1 MYNGLSDEYCPEH
14 MRLLERRNVLTSP
27 FINVYE
33 DTVELPSVGARMD
46 RYWVEHRDA
55 VAVLAVRGS
64 GDGAAE
70 EVLLI
75 RQYRI
80 PVRSF
85 LWEIPAGI
93 LDIEGEYPMDAAR
106 RELREE
112 TDYTAGELEFLTRF
126 YTSPGFTNEQL
137 TVYLTRNP
145 APVAAAFARE
155 DEEAEIEVR
164 WVPLPLVRE
173 AIMAGRVANPQ
184 LVAAVLAYL
193 ARRS

>member
-1 MYNGLSDEYCPEH
+1 MNLELSDEYRPEH
-14 MRLLERRNVLTSP
+14 MRRLERRSILESP

-33 DTVELPSVGARMD
+33 DTVELPSVGARME

-55 VAVLAVRGS
+55 VAVLAVRNS

-80 PVRSF
+80 PVCSL

-93 LDIEGEYPMDAAR
+93 LDIEGEDPADAAR

-112 TDYTAGELEFLTRF
+112 TDYEAGDLEFLTSF
-126 YTSPGFTNEQL
+126 YTSPGFTNEHM
-137 TVYLTRNP
+137 TVYLTRDP
-145 APVAAAFARE
+145 APAASAFARE
-155 DEEAEIEVR
+155 DEEAEIEAR
-164 WVPLPLVRE
+164 WVPLARVRE
-173 AIMAGRVANPQ
+173 AILAGRLGNPQ

-193 ARRS
+193 ARSA

>member
-1 MYNGLSDEYCPEH
+1 M
-14 MRLLERRNVLTSP
+14 
-27 FINVYE
+27 
-33 DTVELPSVGARMD
+33 
-46 RYWVEHRDA
+46 
-55 VAVLAVRGS
+55 AVLAVRGS
-64 GDGAAE
+64 GDGAPE

-80 PVRSF
+80 PVRSL

-93 LDIEGEYPMDAAR
+93 LDIEGEDPMEAAR

-112 TDYTAGELEFLTRF
+112 TDYAAGELEFLTRF

-145 APVAAAFARE
+145 EPAAAAFARE

-164 WVPLPLVRE
+164 WVPLALVRE
-173 AIMAGRVANPQ
+173 AIMTGRVANPQ

-193 ARRS
+193 ARSS